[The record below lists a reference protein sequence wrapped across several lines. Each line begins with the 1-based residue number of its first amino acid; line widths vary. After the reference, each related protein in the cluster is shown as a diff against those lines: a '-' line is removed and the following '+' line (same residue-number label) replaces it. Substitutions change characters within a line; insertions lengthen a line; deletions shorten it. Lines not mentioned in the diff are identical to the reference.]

1 VSTAIA
7 EKEPLMSPQITA
19 TEEVEMVLPPRRP
32 AERRRHRRYEMET
45 RDIVVEQWEGARRQ
59 GMKIGK
65 LVDISAG
72 GMRLRTRH
80 RSIRPDAQIRV
91 RLTLPDYAGICPF
104 IDTRS
109 DQPRPTREW
118 VGWLAVNRVE
128 RIDQQE
134 IDIAG
139 RLLEMDELDQAMLKL
154 YLSTQPLAA

>member
-1 VSTAIA
+1 MALHSAAV
-7 EKEPLMSPQITA
+7 
-19 TEEVEMVLPPRRP
+19 EEVEMVLPPRRP
-32 AERRRHRRYEMET
+32 AERRRHRRYEMDT
-45 RDIVVEQWEGARRQ
+45 RDITVEQWDGARKQ
-59 GMKIGK
+59 GIKIGK
-65 LVDISAG
+65 LVDISAS
-72 GMRLRTRH
+72 GMRLRTRQ
-80 RSIRPDAQIRV
+80 RSIRPDAQIRI

-118 VGWLAVNRVE
+118 VGWLAVNRVQ

-134 IDIAG
+134 IDVAG